1 MAERCS
7 NEKRI
12 ISIAGPNGAGK
23 TTFAREYLP
32 VAVGLTT
39 FINADLI
46 AAGLSPFAPELA
58 ARRAGRLMLEEI
70 DRCGAAG
77 MDFGIETTLAGKAYL
92 QRIHQW
98 QADGYRVKLIF
109 LKLSHEEAAICRV
122 AERVAQGGHSIPPEV
137 ISRRFVSG
145 LRNFTTLYQPIV
157 DAWQLID
164 NGGAT
169 PHLIMQGGRS

>member
-1 MAERCS
+1 MAERCR

-12 ISIAGPNGAGK
+12 IIIAGPNGAGK

-32 VAVGLTT
+32 VEVGITT

-77 MDFGIETTLAGKAYL
+77 MDFALETTLAGKAYL

-98 QADGYRVKLIF
+98 QANGYRVKLIF
-109 LKLSHEEAAICRV
+109 LKLSHEEAAIRRV
-122 AERVAQGGHSIPPEV
+122 AERVAQGGHSIPTEV
-137 ISRRFVSG
+137 IRRRFVSG
-145 LRNFTTLYQPIV
+145 LRNFTNLYQPIV

-169 PHLIMQGGRS
+169 PQLLTQGGRS

>member
-1 MAERCS
+1 
-7 NEKRI
+7 
-12 ISIAGPNGAGK
+12 
-23 TTFAREYLP
+23 
-32 VAVGLTT
+32 
-39 FINADLI
+39 
-46 AAGLSPFAPELA
+46 
-58 ARRAGRLMLEEI
+58 MLEEI

-77 MDFGIETTLAGKAYL
+77 MDFAFETTLAGKAYL

-137 ISRRFVSG
+137 IRRRFVSG

>member
-1 MAERCS
+1 LS

-12 ISIAGPNGAGK
+12 IIIAGPNGAGK

-32 VAVGLTT
+32 LEVGITT

-70 DRCGAAG
+70 DRCASAG
-77 MDFGIETTLAGKAYL
+77 ISFAFETTLAGKAYL

-98 QADGYRVKLIF
+98 LADGYRVKLIF
-109 LKLSHEEAAICRV
+109 LKLSHEEAAIRRV
-122 AERVAQGGHSIPPEV
+122 AERVAQGGHSIPPDV
-137 ISRRFVSG
+137 IRRRFASG
-145 LRNFTTLYQPIV
+145 LRHFATLYKPIV

-164 NGGAT
+164 NGGNQPVLLAE
-169 PHLIMQGGRS
+169 GRNR

>member
-12 ISIAGPNGAGK
+12 IIIAGPNGADK

-32 VAVGLTT
+32 VEVGITT

-77 MDFGIETTLAGKAYL
+77 MDFALETTLAGKAYL

-98 QADGYRVKLIF
+98 QANGYRVKLIF
-109 LKLSHEEAAICRV
+109 LKLSHEEAAIRRV
-122 AERVAQGGHSIPPEV
+122 AERVAQGGHSIPTEV
-137 ISRRFVSG
+137 IRRRFVSG
-145 LRNFTTLYQPIV
+145 LRNFTNLYQPIV

-169 PHLIMQGGRS
+169 PQLLTQGGRS

>member
-1 MAERCS
+1 MAEDCS
-7 NEKRI
+7 GERRI
-12 ISIAGPNGAGK
+12 IIIAGPNGAGK

-32 VAVGLTT
+32 VEVGITT

-70 DRCGAAG
+70 DRCAAAG
-77 MDFGIETTLAGKAYL
+77 VDFAFETTLAGKAYL

-109 LKLSHEEAAICRV
+109 LRLCHEEAAIRRV

-145 LRNFTTLYQPIV
+145 LRNLTTLYQPIV

-164 NGGAT
+164 NGGDHPVLLAEA
-169 PHLIMQGGRS
+169 RNR